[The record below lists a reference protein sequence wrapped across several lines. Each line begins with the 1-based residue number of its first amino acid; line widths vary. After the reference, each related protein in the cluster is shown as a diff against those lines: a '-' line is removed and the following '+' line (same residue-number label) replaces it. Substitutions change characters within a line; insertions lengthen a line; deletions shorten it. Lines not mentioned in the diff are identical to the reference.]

1 MVEAVVQR
9 SIQWKDME
17 GSGTRRAAV
26 CIPASLF
33 VAATG
38 VHLMGRNRKPPQSL
52 QSPTA
57 GNGKERAVKAK
68 FLTPDF
74 KYSLPWKVW
83 F

>member
-33 VAATG
+33 VASHQDLNTSHGCPSYGEESKAST
-38 VHLMGRNRKPPQSL
+38 VTAVSHGRKWQ
-52 QSPTA
+52 
-57 GNGKERAVKAK
+57 GKGSESKISY
-68 FLTPDF
+68 P
-74 KYSLPWKVW
+74 
-83 F
+83 